1 MKLVLLSITSI
12 MVCVSSS
19 FCQTRILNKQT
30 SATDTIQVSISR
42 TTYLAFPA
50 DIELVDIGN
59 KEYTFKVEK
68 NILLL
73 KSLKAGSHPTNML
86 VKFGQELFTASLIYA
101 ENNNRSLYDFRKKNF
116 ENGATFTRRVKVVDT
131 SGFNSGAVISL
142 TADTGVTDSLV
153 SPKRVAAVKALAP
166 HFKTYGIIKNSIAF
180 LLGNMVSDDKF
191 MYLQFQVINKS
202 HLNYL
207 LDYVSFE
214 YKKYGSKGV
223 SKAFEPLYTPSTR
236 EVSAHKI
243 ETLVYVIPLFASGSD
258 GQFTVIFRESL
269 GNRKAQLHIPTRAIK
284 SALVFSHD
292 IILSP

>member
-1 MKLVLLSITSI
+1 MKPVLLFVTSI
-12 MVCVSSS
+12 MVSVSSS
-19 FCQTRILNKQT
+19 FCQNRLLHTQT
-30 SATDTIQVSISR
+30 MYTDTIHVSISR

-59 KEYTFKVEK
+59 KEYSFKVEK

-73 KSLKAGSHPTNML
+73 KSLRSGSHPTNML
-86 VKFGQELFTASLIYA
+86 VKFGQELFTANLIYA

-116 ENGATFTRRVKVVDT
+116 DYPATSRKKLKAGDT
-131 SGFNSGAVISL
+131 SGFNSGEVVSL
-142 TADTGVTDSLV
+142 SADSLIADSLV
-153 SPKRVAAVKALAP
+153 SLKRVAAVKALSP
-166 HFKTYGIIKNSIAF
+166 HFKTYGTIKNSIAF
-180 LLGNMVSDDKF
+180 LLGNMVSDDQF

-202 HLNYL
+202 KLNYL

-214 YKKYGSKGV
+214 YKKYGRNGV
-223 SKAFEPLYTPSTR
+223 SKAFEPLFTPTTR
-236 EVSAHKI
+236 EVSAHKS

-258 GQFTVIFRESL
+258 GQFTVTFRETL

-284 SALVFSHD
+284 SGLVFSHD